1 MDTLQIN
8 GKFLEDDIIFS
19 ILSGCL
25 NSQSNI
31 EKVFP
36 LLLTYTKVNK
46 SLTNT
51 YWLNLVE
58 FFIKNN
64 YKHLASELI
73 KTYPVKVKYNV
84 IKYSSAESLWKII
97 IKANMNDASVI
108 SVFEILKEKYAN
120 KDRMEDTKVFES
132 IFNILLEELTNS

>member
-8 GKFLEDDIIFS
+8 GKYLDDDIILS
-19 ILSGCL
+19 ILTACL
-25 NSQSNI
+25 YNQSYI

-51 YWLNLVE
+51 YWLNLLE

-73 KTYPVKVKYNV
+73 KTYPIKV
-84 IKYSSAESLWKII
+84 
-97 IKANMNDASVI
+97 
-108 SVFEILKEKYAN
+108 N
-120 KDRMEDTKVFES
+120 KK
-132 IFNILLEELTNS
+132 